1 MYSITKLSEPSKQ
14 FLQSISV
21 MANTALVEASVA
33 KAIANRLQLP
43 SSPVNDT
50 SDYYVSTILVQARV
64 FVGQINELRVFDVQ
78 SLLNQVRTMWLC
90 RYNILYPK
98 SKIYLIAGCDAD
110 EHFFGFA
117 PFLTKQLDEA
127 INANLAQTINCLNG
141 FTQIFDD
148 LNAVESQG

>member
-1 MYSITKLSEPSKQ
+1 MYSITKLSDSSKQ
-14 FLQSISV
+14 FLQSVSV
-21 MANTALVEASVA
+21 LANNTLVEASVA

-43 SSPVNDT
+43 SAPVNDI
-50 SDYYVSTILVQARV
+50 SDYYVCTILVQARV

-98 SKIYLIAGCDAD
+98 SKIYFIADCDAD

-117 PFLTKQLDEA
+117 PFLTKQLDDA
-127 INANLAQTINCLNG
+127 INADLVQTINCLNG
-141 FTQIFDD
+141 FSQIFDD
-148 LNAVESQG
+148 LNASESQG